1 MVAQSVL
8 SDPALPRIG
17 LFERGAAVI
26 RRVLI
31 LGWVATLAIAGVLQ
45 AQVGLSSGLAQVVLV
60 ARSAPRGS
68 IDSIGLPVERA
79 NGGSTR
85 EVSVAVMVSS
95 NTAYR
100 LSVIR
105 NDDRNSKWGDMWVRA
120 AGGEFQSLE
129 RGSVILVARGQSDP
143 AIGSLNVFYRLER
156 GAPTGAIQAPPVRY
170 ELAITPQL

>member
-1 MVAQSVL
+1 
-8 SDPALPRIG
+8 
-17 LFERGAAVI
+17 LFELGAAVKT
-26 RRVLI
+26 RALI
-31 LGWVATLAIAGVLQ
+31 LGWMATLASAGVLQ
-45 AQVGLSSGLAQVVLV
+45 AQVGLSSGMAQVVLV

-79 NGGSTR
+79 TGGSTR

-95 NTAYR
+95 NTAYC

-105 NDDRNSKWGDMWVRA
+105 NDDQNSEWGGMWVQA

-129 RGSVILVARGQSDP
+129 RGLSILVARGQSDP
-143 AIGSLNVFYRLER
+143 AIGSLNVLYRMEP
-156 GAPTGAIQAPPVRY
+156 GNPTGAIQAPPVRY